1 MKKYNFKFG
10 GRQSG
15 AIGITYKIS
24 DTYNAKD
31 IHEALSLLYADYELI
46 KGLQITENGKQI
58 DEPEIIKWV
67 DVRPYS
73 QRERNPKTGSYLY
86 TRSDTPTN

>member
-1 MKKYNFKFG
+1 MKKYNFKFI

-24 DTYNAKD
+24 DTYKTKD
-31 IHEALSLLYADYELI
+31 IHEALSLLYTDYDLI

-58 DEPEIIKWV
+58 EQPKNIKWV
-67 DVRPYS
+67 NVRPYS
-73 QRERNPKTGSYLY
+73 ERERNPKTGSYLY
-86 TRSDTPTN
+86 TRSDTPIN